1 MSGPTLR
8 EHPNTFCQDV
18 TKWERQA
25 VLSLINEKRPVT
37 LRFLSRLDCFF
48 EPDPKRFRALHENC
62 GLRIDPT

>member
-1 MSGPTLR
+1 MAKMSGPTLR

-48 EPDPKRFRALHENC
+48 EPDSPEAIP
-62 GLRIDPT
+62 GAS